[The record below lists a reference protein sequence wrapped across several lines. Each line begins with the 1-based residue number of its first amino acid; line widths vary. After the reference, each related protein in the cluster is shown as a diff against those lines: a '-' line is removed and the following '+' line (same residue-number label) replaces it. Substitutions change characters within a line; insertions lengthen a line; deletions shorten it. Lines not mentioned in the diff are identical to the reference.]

1 MENIPDRYKQTIKFC
16 QVFFSILILGGCTGY
31 YFYNDGMIGGF
42 SIAVALLSFGS
53 FLHFRLKQNRISK
66 HIDTKMTWLLLSLFF
81 LGLFLIL
88 LNYFRQ
94 ANAFQYGVGAGIAG
108 VAAISYVLEL
118 LLVWLSN
125 IR

>member
-1 MENIPDRYKQTIKFC
+1 MENIPDRYKQTINFC
-16 QVFFSILILGGCTGY
+16 QIFFSILILGGCVCY
-31 YFYNDGMIGGF
+31 YFYNEGMIGGF
-42 SIAVALLSFGS
+42 SISVALLSLGS
-53 FLHFRLKQNRISK
+53 FLHFKMKQERTSK

-88 LNYFRQ
+88 LNYFRH
-94 ANAFQYGVGAGIAG
+94 ANAFEYGVGAGIAF

-118 LLVWLSN
+118 LLVWQSN